1 MARWL
6 ELAEELSLPVS
17 ELERLGGSGIMWFF
31 ELLFIGQHD
40 GMKVYIRYSG
50 QTNRVHCIFEVMR
63 SEYRF
68 VLDIVN
74 SRIPRTPHST
84 HRGFGWSVHFQL

>member
-31 ELLFIGQHD
+31 ELVVHWSARRDESIHTQV
-40 GMKVYIRYSG
+40 K
-50 QTNRVHCIFEVMR
+50 QTVCTAF
-63 SEYRF
+63 
-68 VLDIVN
+68 LK
-74 SRIPRTPHST
+74 
-84 HRGFGWSVHFQL
+84 